1 MYIHI
6 YVCVYM
12 FIYTYTYILQ
22 PFLGQQDLSSQAPF
36 SSVAAYNTEFAVSLR
51 LASRRLEST

>member
-1 MYIHI
+1 MYVYICLYICIRI
-6 YVCVYM
+6 YVNK
-12 FIYTYTYILQ
+12 
-22 PFLGQQDLSSQAPF
+22 FLGQQDLSSQAPF